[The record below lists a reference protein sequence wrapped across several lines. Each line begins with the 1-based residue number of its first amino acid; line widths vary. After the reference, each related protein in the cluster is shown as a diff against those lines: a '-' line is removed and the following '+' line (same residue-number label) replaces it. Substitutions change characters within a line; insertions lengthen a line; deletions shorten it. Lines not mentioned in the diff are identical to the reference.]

1 MKLQAS
7 AAALMLCVSSSIALA
22 EEVDLSLSNDTVLA
36 KYIMPISYSG
46 YGRTDAEFGVMY
58 TESDDFM
65 MSAGLSMMGE
75 VGSHAPGLQG
85 GVSIKGYGVSLDSG
99 DDVGAVAL
107 GGSVWFVPPAMS
119 RIGLV
124 ANLNFAPDITT
135 FGDAKR
141 FWDFNARGE
150 YEVLPEAAVY
160 LGYRKVR
167 TRLERNVDVDL
178 DKGWHIGLRMSF

>member
-7 AAALMLCVSSSIALA
+7 FAALILCASTSVALA
-22 EEVDLSLSNDTVLA
+22 QEVELSLSNDTALA
-36 KYIMPISYSG
+36 RYSMPISYSG
-46 YGRTDAEFGVMY
+46 YGRTDADFGVMY

-75 VGSHAPGLQG
+75 VGSHTPGLHG
-85 GVSIKGYGVSLDSG
+85 GVSVRAYGVSLDVG
-99 DDVGAVAL
+99 DDVGALTL
-107 GGSVWFVPPAMS
+107 GGGAWYVPPTMT
-119 RIGLV
+119 RVGV
-124 ANLNFAPDITT
+124 VGQLNFGPDITT

-141 FWDFNARGE
+141 FWDFNMRAE
-150 YEVLPEAAVY
+150 YEVLPEAAAF

-167 TRLERNVDVDL
+167 TRLERGIDVDL